1 LKNIQKKILTFPLR
15 IALIILI
22 IGALF
27 KIMHWPYANRL
38 MLIGGVSISILYLIR
53 FLYKKP
59 KNKIDFVKLS
69 LVFLWLINYLIDA
82 FHVFNIPYL
91 FEALLVALFIWWFT
105 EEGVF
110 YFKNR
115 KFKRKGIIKM
125 FYYLICYL
133 TLLALSLG
141 ILIKIQHW
149 PYGSL
154 IFVLGVLLLCL
165 VLILDYFLIEHK

>member
-1 LKNIQKKILTFPLR
+1 MKNIQKKILTFPLR